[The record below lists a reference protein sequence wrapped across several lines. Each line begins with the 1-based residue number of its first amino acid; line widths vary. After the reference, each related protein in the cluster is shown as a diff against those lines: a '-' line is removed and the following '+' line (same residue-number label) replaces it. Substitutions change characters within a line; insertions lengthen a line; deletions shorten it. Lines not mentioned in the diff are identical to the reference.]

1 MTNGVSAT
9 LFTASDGELGIR
21 VMWSIKHENLDCQ
34 FATLRVE
41 LNNEVGKDISV
52 DETFKDFSEVHD
64 NLDCN
69 RQYTP
74 KVTATFSD
82 FSKSDSG
89 AMLFYR
95 SKIKQYACIAYSVDH
110 ASIFLL

>member
-21 VMWSIKHENLDCQ
+21 VMWSIKHEHLDCQ
-34 FATLRVE
+34 FVTLRVE

-52 DETFKDFSEVHD
+52 HETFKDFSEAHGD
-64 NLDCN
+64 LDCN

-74 KVTATFSD
+74 RVTASFSGL
-82 FSKSDSG
+82 SKSDFG

-95 SKIKQYACIAYSVDH
+95 SKMNQHACSVNH
-110 ASIFLL
+110 VSIFLL